1 MENPKSQ
8 ISNFE
13 LIANQG
19 VPLRPLPH
27 LVRQVWIQAVRR
39 NEIYVIAILL
49 GLYAVGALVMRL
61 IGIGSAQ
68 SARFITDLGLQL
80 GSMLSSLLVILMG
93 ARQLAM
99 ELELRTIHPVLAKP
113 VTRTQ
118 VLLGKSLPTWLTGVA
133 AMTLFAVATLAVTPR
148 LPYQRAGVMA
158 QVFLLKSGSLAM
170 LTALVFWLSL
180 RLPLAVAA
188 LVAGLLYFL
197 GAPFANMAAHAAG
210 AWAAP
215 LAGCVP
221 DFALLH
227 QFNRY
232 VDGGAPLSL
241 SALAGYF
248 AYAALWTAIFTA
260 LAVRRFARMR
270 L

>member
-1 MENPKSQ
+1 MANTESQ
-8 ISNFE
+8 ILE
-13 LIANQG
+13 LDLTSTNSA
-19 VPLRPLPH
+19 PLRPLPH
-27 LVRQVWIQAVRR
+27 LVRQVWLQAVRR

-68 SARFITDLGLQL
+68 TARFIADLGLQL
-80 GSMLSSLLVILMG
+80 GSMLASLLVILMG
-93 ARQLAM
+93 SRQLAM

-118 VLLGKSLPTWLTGVA
+118 VLLGKALPTWLTGVA
-133 AMTLFAVATLAVTPR
+133 AMALFAVATLAVTPR
-148 LPYQRAGVMA
+148 LPYQRAAVMA
-158 QVFLLKSGSLAM
+158 QAFLLKSGSLAM

-188 LVAGLLYFL
+188 LVAGLVYFL
-197 GAPFANMAAHAAG
+197 GASAAAMLAQAAG
-210 AWAAP
+210 VWAGP

-227 QFNRY
+227 QFDRY
-232 VDGGAPLSL
+232 VDGGAPLSVGAL
-241 SALAGYF
+241 SGFL
-248 AYAALWTAIFTA
+248 AYAALWTAVFAA
-260 LAVRRFARMR
+260 LAARRFTRMR